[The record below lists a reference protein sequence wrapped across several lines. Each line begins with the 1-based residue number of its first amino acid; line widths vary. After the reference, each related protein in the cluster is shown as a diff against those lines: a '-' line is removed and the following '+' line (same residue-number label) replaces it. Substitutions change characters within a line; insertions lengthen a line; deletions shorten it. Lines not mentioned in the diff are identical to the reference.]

1 MVIERNVEASHRVE
15 TPDREHVQAL
25 YEKTLESLVDFLDT
39 INNDE
44 LAFMY

>member
-1 MVIERNVEASHRVE
+1 MLIERNIEASHLVE
-15 TPDREHVQAL
+15 SPDGEHVQAL

-44 LAFMY
+44 LSFMY